1 MVCPV
6 CKKESEKEFRPFCSK
21 RCADIDLNRW
31 LNGQYAI
38 NDKGEI
44 EANFEI
50 HLEDERQ
57 K

>member
-1 MVCPV
+1 MACPI

-21 RCADIDLNRW
+21 RCADMDLNRW

-50 HLEDERQ
+50 HLEDEREN
-57 K
+57 